1 MLMITPIGENQFDLE
16 TKLEKT
22 SVKLFKRLHENSMKD
37 NQEKFHSM
45 SSLDIIT
52 KFSLHN
58 CTLENSGSQKLLG
71 VTINRK
77 LNFNEHVTN
86 Y

>member
-1 MLMITPIGENQFDLE
+1 MITPIGKNQFNLE

-22 SVKLFKRLHENSMKD
+22 SVKLFKRLHENSMKA
-37 NQEKFHSM
+37 NQEKFHSL

-58 CTLENSGSQKLLG
+58 CTLENSSSQKLLG

>member
-1 MLMITPIGENQFDLE
+1 MLMITPIGKNQFNLE

-22 SVKLFKRLHENSMKD
+22 SVKLFKRLHENSMKA
-37 NQEKFHSM
+37 NQEKFHSL

-58 CTLENSGSQKLLG
+58 CTLENSSSQKLLG